1 MRKVVLSALCAAALL
16 TACNNSGQNKSTLQ
30 AQNDSLMLELLTA
43 TQNWTKSWEPSM
55 KFKKDSAKSTKLKTV

>member
-30 AQNDSLMLELLTA
+30 AQNDSLMLELSNRDTELDEIM
-43 TQNWTKSWEPSM
+43 EPSM

>member
-30 AQNDSLMLELLTA
+30 AQNDSLMLELSNRDTEL
-43 TQNWTKSWEPSM
+43 

>member
-30 AQNDSLMLELLTA
+30 AQNDSLMLELSNRDTELDEIMGA
-43 TQNWTKSWEPSM
+43 SM

>member
-30 AQNDSLMLELLTA
+30 APERLTDGRA
-43 TQNWTKSWEPSM
+43 VKP
-55 KFKKDSAKSTKLKTV
+55 